1 VQAVRRVAIRKNP
14 FRLSFIEE
22 WGKVPWSHLLW
33 PRGKMFHAAL
43 LHRHWLQAPIE
54 IQREGGDQN
63 MISKIPIDLENVK
76 KEDLDKEILRAGIIA
91 ELDAIN
97 LYEQMAAMTKN
108 NHIKKILLDIAKEEK
123 THVGEFLTLLL
134 GKDREQGVELEKG
147 KEEIEELI
155 GK

>member
-1 VQAVRRVAIRKNP
+1 M
-14 FRLSFIEE
+14 LST
-22 WGKVPWSHLLW
+22 
-33 PRGKMFHAAL
+33 
-43 LHRHWLQAPIE
+43 
-54 IQREGGDQN
+54 
-63 MISKIPIDLENVK
+63 IPISLQTVN

-97 LYEQMAAMTKN
+97 LYEQMAAMAKN
-108 NHIKKILLDIAKEEK
+108 NDIKKALLDIAKEEK

-147 KEEIEELI
+147 KEEIEQLI

>member
-1 VQAVRRVAIRKNP
+1 M
-14 FRLSFIEE
+14 S
-22 WGKVPWSHLLW
+22 
-33 PRGKMFHAAL
+33 
-43 LHRHWLQAPIE
+43 
-54 IQREGGDQN
+54 
-63 MISKIPIDLENVK
+63 LENVK
-76 KEDLDKEILRAGIIA
+76 KGDRDKEILRTGIIA

-108 NHIKKILLDIAKEEK
+108 HHIKKTLLDIAKEEK

-147 KEEIEELI
+147 KEEIQGLL

>member
-1 VQAVRRVAIRKNP
+1 MEIYNA
-14 FRLSFIEE
+14 
-22 WGKVPWSHLLW
+22 
-33 PRGKMFHAAL
+33 RG
-43 LHRHWLQAPIE
+43 
-54 IQREGGDQN
+54 GNQN
-63 MISKIPIDLENVK
+63 MLSTIPISLENVK
-76 KEDLDKEILRAGIIA
+76 NGDMDKEILRTGIIA

-108 NHIKKILLDIAKEEK
+108 NDIKKILLDIAKEEK

-147 KEEIEELI
+147 KEEIEELV